1 MSNLLDYLMGKRTQ
15 DIELPVETRRD
26 PRLPTPPPPLA
37 DTMGKALEGYKM
49 LRDKGLIG
57 GPQRTDQ
64 SSMKENIRKLIQQG
78 YTEEQATRAMAG
90 KK

>member
-1 MSNLLDYLMGKRTQ
+1 MNLLDYLMGRRTQ

-26 PRLPTPPPPLA
+26 PRLPAPPQPLKE
-37 DTMGKALEGYKM
+37 TMGKAVEGYKA
-49 LRDKGLIG
+49 LQGKGLIG

-64 SSMKENIRKLIQQG
+64 SSMKDNIRKLIQQG

>member
-15 DIELPVETRRD
+15 DIELPQERKRD
-26 PRLPTPPPPLA
+26 PRLPAPPQPLNE
-37 DTMGKALEGYKM
+37 TMGKAVEGYQALKN
-49 LRDKGLIG
+49 KGLIG
-57 GPQRTDQ
+57 GSQSTDQ
-64 SSMKENIRKLIQQG
+64 SSMKENIRKLISQG